1 MEQSDLIIVVVGI
14 VSSVFIIA
22 LAWIAKSRYVSV
34 SHKALAESI
43 TTLINP
49 LLVSLVTSADVTLAK
64 YGENKTIKTIHTL
77 AEQANGILETVGPNL
92 PAELRNILQDLVE
105 KAEMLTDGEIE
116 APKD

>member
-1 MEQSDLIIVVVGI
+1 MEQSDLIIIVVGI
-14 VSSVFIIA
+14 VSSVLIVA
-22 LAWIAKSRYVSV
+22 LAWIAKSRYISV
-34 SHKALAESI
+34 AHKALAESVI
-43 TTLINP
+43 NLVNP
-49 LLVSLVTSADVTLAK
+49 LLLSLVTNADVVLAK